1 MKKKILVTGGAGYI
15 GSKISYDLTDSGYEV
30 FVIDNLSTGYK
41 RLINPKVNFCHGDI
55 LDFNFVSKVLNK
67 NKIVDIIHCAA
78 SLSVK
83 ESEIHPL
90 KYYRNNVEGTQILL
104 KAAVK
109 NKLKNFILSS
119 TCAVYGNAKTTKVN
133 EQTICDPVSY
143 YGKTKFLTELLV
155 KNFSEKYEFSFG
167 ILRYFNVVGA
177 DQKLRTGLIN
187 KNDQLFKNLS
197 SILINNNN
205 NNIKINVYG
214 RNYSTFDG
222 TCVRDYIS
230 VNDISLAHILTL
242 NYISKNK
249 ISLILNCG
257 YGYGQS
263 VLNIIK
269 KFSELSNKKIKIIFR
284 PKRAG
289 DIGAITSDNSS
300 MKKIFCSIRKT
311 PLKKIIISCL
321 MWEKLITAKKKF

>member
-289 DIGAITSDNSS
+289 DIGAITADNSS
-300 MKKIFCSIRKT
+300 MKKIFGSIRKT

-321 MWEKLITAKKKF
+321 MWEKLISAKKKF

>member
-177 DQKLRTGLIN
+177 DQKVRTGLIN

-289 DIGAITSDNSS
+289 DIGAITADNSS
-300 MKKIFCSIRKT
+300 MKKIFGSIRKT

-321 MWEKLITAKKKF
+321 MWEKLISAKKKF